1 MSIKKRLNLKKVCPN
16 LYSVIIAGGSG
27 TRFWPLSR
35 LDTPKQLLN
44 IGGKKT
50 LIQSTLLR
58 IRPVIPP
65 ERTYIVTNISQVEP
79 IKLQLQSLTGRSWK
93 DNFIVEPE
101 PKNTAPA
108 IGLAAIYL
116 RHLDPEAIMVVL
128 PSDHVIKDKKRFRD
142 YVLLGAKV
150 STQGSLVTIGI
161 RPDRPETG
169 YGYIRQGER
178 IRNGVYKVKEF
189 KEKPDKETAKKYLRD
204 GRYYWNSGIF
214 IWRADSIIEAM
225 KEHMPELYEGL
236 RRIEK
241 ALDTKSIHKVKK
253 SVFAKIKAES
263 IDYGVLEKANNV
275 AMIPADIG
283 WSDVGSWNVLDQ
295 ILPTDSNN
303 NVKNGNLISIDNKN
317 SILYAG
323 ERLIAA
329 VGLQDIIVVDTP
341 DATLICHREKA
352 QEVRKIVDVLKK
364 RKAKEYISHTFTGSG
379 LNI

>member
-1 MSIKKRLNLKKVCPN
+1 MSTKRRPNLKKTYSN

-44 IGGKKT
+44 IGGKET
-50 LIQSTLLR
+50 LIQSTVSR
-58 IRPVIPP
+58 MRPIIPL

-79 IKLQLQSLTGRSWK
+79 INLQLQAMTGKSWE

-128 PSDHVIKDKKRFRD
+128 PSDHIIKDKKRFHN

-150 STQGSLVTIGI
+150 SKQGSLVTIGI
-161 RPDRPETG
+161 RPDKPETG
-169 YGYIRQGER
+169 YGYIKYDER
-178 IRNGVYKVKEF
+178 IKRGVYKVIEF
-189 KEKPDKETAKKYLRD
+189 KEKPDKETAMKYLRD
-204 GRYYWNSGIF
+204 GSYYWNSGIF

-225 KEHMPELYEGL
+225 RQHMPELYEGL
-236 RRIEK
+236 RRIEG
-241 ALDTKSIHKVKK
+241 ALDTEDIYKVKK

-263 IDYGVLEKANNV
+263 IDYGVLEKADNV

-295 ILPTDSNN
+295 ILPTDSDN
-303 NVKNGNLISIDNKN
+303 NVKNGNLISIDNKD

-329 VGLQDIIVVDTP
+329 VGLKDIIVVDTP

-352 QEVRKIVDVLKK
+352 QEVRKIVDILKK
-364 RKAKEYISHTFTGSG
+364 RKAKEYISHT
-379 LNI
+379 